1 MDVDMEVDGG
11 AVNKNVTVEQMAA
24 VVLRVT
30 VTDNETS
37 TTSTITISQNWA
49 IDYEGDLIKL
59 LEECKRRYTTCE
71 LVTPWGSTGCGA
83 GGTSAT
89 FRRSLDGNLTAKVAE
104 IPQLKASNVSVS
116 NSTLCSV
123 HVQLSLTMQGGAEEA
138 DALLNG
144 SLSTEEVRSAG
155 STGLNLN
162 KSALSVA
169 VKQPIFPP
177 RPPPSLP
184 PSPPSLPPSSPPP
197 PPPPPS
203 PPPPPPP
210 PPPP

>member
-49 IDYEGDLIKL
+49 IDYEGDLKKL

-71 LVTPWGSTGCGA
+71 LVTSRRRALLSGSTGCGA

-123 HVQLSLTMQGGAEEA
+123 HVHTVGVLALCINLVLGNPLYTHISRLSG
-138 DALLNG
+138 
-144 SLSTEEVRSAG
+144 
-155 STGLNLN
+155 
-162 KSALSVA
+162 
-169 VKQPIFPP
+169 
-177 RPPPSLP
+177 
-184 PSPPSLPPSSPPP
+184 
-197 PPPPPS
+197 
-203 PPPPPPP
+203 
-210 PPPP
+210 